1 MWCVDSRIVG
11 SEQTTLLCNKAFSLV
26 IREIALSRLGNV
38 TENAVD
44 RCARDSVF
52 NI

>member
-1 MWCVDSRIVG
+1 MWCTDSRIVV
-11 SEQTTLLCNKAFSLV
+11 SEQTTLLCNKTFSLV